1 MAKYIYNG
9 KMSEMDFSVHH
20 KYSPKKILKFKVQKN
35 FRTGIN
41 GNWCNAEGTI
51 FRIIQ

>member
-20 KYSPKKILKFKVQKN
+20 KYSPKKITKFEVQKIGPEN
-35 FRTGIN
+35 FTEIGH
-41 GNWCNAEGTI
+41 NAEGTI

>member
-20 KYSPKKILKFKVQKN
+20 KYSPKKITKFEVQKN
-35 FRTGIN
+35 FSGRKLGILH
-41 GNWCNAEGTI
+41 NAEGTI